1 MLPPKRGGFSN
12 FDLDWIVRFLET
24 SRGYTPSWVEIHVHQ
39 FVICAPFSFALNEP
53 LVLCF
58 PELAK
63 LVFSRSQP

>member
-1 MLPPKRGGFSN
+1 MRVATDGFSN
-12 FDLDWIVRFLET
+12 FDFESINRFLET

-39 FVICAPFSFALNEP
+39 FVMYAPFSFALNEP
-53 LVLCF
+53 LVPRF